1 MAPRPDDE
9 QWMREALAWSARGKG
24 WTSPRPSV
32 GCVLVRDGQIIGGG
46 HTQKGNGNPHAEV
59 MALRETAKNG
69 GAKGATAYVTLE
81 PCSHYATTP
90 PCTLALLDAGIVRV
104 VAGVTD
110 PNPAVAGRG
119 FGQLREAGVEVVEGV
134 LAPDC
139 ARAMDEFLFSI
150 VRGTPFV
157 CLKSATS
164 LDGKIA
170 LASGQSKWITG
181 PDARAYGHRLR
192 HFADAILVGIE
203 TVLADDPQLSVRL
216 EESATQPIR
225 IVLDSRARLP
235 LEARIWQ
242 DAPALLVAVSRDA
255 PRERLDQF
263 RSRGATVIECPRD
276 ERGLNWPFLL
286 QDLATREIVSLLIEG
301 GARVAGSALS
311 AGIVDKVAWF
321 LAPML
326 IGDGKSALDG
336 FSAPFLENAPRLK
349 LPRTT
354 ALGDDL
360 LLEGYLSDVPG
371 MPVGE

>member
-1 MAPRPDDE
+1 
-9 QWMREALAWSARGKG
+9 MREALAWSARGKG

-32 GCVLVRDGQIIGGG
+32 GCILVRDGQIIGGG

-59 MALRETAKNG
+59 MALREAAKHG
-69 GAKGATAYVTLE
+69 DAKGATAYVTLE

-90 PCTLALLDAGIVRV
+90 PCTLALMDAGIIRV

-119 FGQLREAGVEVVEGV
+119 FNQLREAGVEVTEGV

-150 VRGTPFV
+150 VRKTPFV

-170 LASGQSKWITG
+170 LASGESKWITG

-192 HFADAILVGIE
+192 HFADAIVVGIE

-216 EESATQPIR
+216 EERATQPIR

-235 LEARIWQ
+235 LEARVWQ
-242 DAPALLVAVSRDA
+242 DAPALIVAVSNEA
-255 PRERLDQF
+255 SPERLDQF

-276 ERGLNWPFLL
+276 ERGLSWPFLL
-286 QDLATREIVSLLIEG
+286 QELATRGIVSLLIEG
-301 GARVAGSALS
+301 GGRVAGSALS
-311 AGIVDKVAWF
+311 AGVVDKVAWF

-326 IGDGKSALDG
+326 IGDGKAALNG
-336 FSAPFLENAPRLK
+336 FSVPSLQSVPRLK
-349 LPRTT
+349 LPRST
-354 ALGDDL
+354 ALGDDIL
-360 LLEGYLSDVPG
+360 VEGYLRDVPG
-371 MPVGE
+371 MPIAE